1 MLKKLILLM
10 LFTSFSVFTHS
21 VKDGDMDGSWQIVE
35 AFKNGEKVENANGR
49 MVASEGFASVNWT
62 SSDGT
67 QLFNYTSY
75 EVKDGMVHVE
85 ILNHALDQYIGAK
98 WSHKPN
104 FMGDKKSYITTWSW
118 DGVEYTNRWE
128 KVSCAYEKCARI
140 SDFQQQSEIF
150 IYVST

>member
-1 MLKKLILLM
+1 
-10 LFTSFSVFTHS
+10 
-21 VKDGDMDGSWQIVE
+21 MDGSWQIGE
-35 AFKNGEKVENANGR
+35 AFINGDKVENANDR
-49 MVASEGFASVNWT
+49 MVASEGFASVNWMG
-62 SSDGT
+62 SDGT
-67 QLFNYTSY
+67 KYFNYTSY

-140 SDFQQQSEIF
+140 SDFH
-150 IYVST
+150 

>member
-1 MLKKLILLM
+1 MPRCEGRNKCFNGKFNALCLRIMIWSLM
-10 LFTSFSVFTHS
+10 YDKVLF
-21 VKDGDMDGSWQIVE
+21 
-35 AFKNGEKVENANGR
+35 
-49 MVASEGFASVNWT
+49 
-62 SSDGT
+62 
-67 QLFNYTSY
+67 L
-75 EVKDGMVHVE
+75 GMVHAE

-140 SDFQQQSEIF
+140 SDFQ
-150 IYVST
+150 

>member
-35 AFKNGEKVENANGR
+35 AFINGEKVENANGR
-49 MVASEGFASVNWT
+49 MVASEGFASVNWMG
-62 SSDGT
+62 SDGT
-67 QLFNYTSY
+67 KYFNYTSY

-140 SDFQQQSEIF
+140 SDVQ
-150 IYVST
+150 

>member
-1 MLKKLILLM
+1 MMKKLILLI

-35 AFKNGEKVENANGR
+35 AFINGEKVENANGR
-49 MVASEGFASVNWT
+49 MVASEGFASVNWM
-62 SSDGT
+62 SPDGT
-67 QLFNYTSY
+67 KLFNYTSY

-128 KVSCAYEKCARI
+128 NVSCAYEKCARI
-140 SDFQQQSEIF
+140 SDFQ
-150 IYVST
+150 

>member
-1 MLKKLILLM
+1 MLKKLILFI
-10 LFTSFSVFTHS
+10 LFTSLSAYTHS

-35 AFKNGEKVENANGR
+35 AFINGEKVENANGR
-49 MVASEGFASVNWT
+49 MVASEGFASVNWMG
-62 SSDGT
+62 SDGT
-67 QLFNYTSY
+67 KYFNYTSY

-85 ILNHALDQYIGAK
+85 TLNHALDQYIGAK

-140 SDFQQQSEIF
+140 TDFN
-150 IYVST
+150 

>member
-1 MLKKLILLM
+1 MMKKLILLI

-49 MVASEGFASVNWT
+49 MVASEGFASVNWMG
-62 SSDGT
+62 SDGT
-67 QLFNYTSY
+67 KYFNYTCY
-75 EVKDGMVHVE
+75 EVKDCMVHVE

-140 SDFQQQSEIF
+140 PFFE
-150 IYVST
+150 

>member
-1 MLKKLILLM
+1 MMKKLILLI

-21 VKDGDMDGSWQIVE
+21 VKEGDMDGSWQQVE
-35 AFKNGEKVENANGR
+35 AFINGEKVQNANGR
-49 MVASEGFASVNWT
+49 MVASEGFASVNWMG
-62 SSDGT
+62 SDGT
-67 QLFNYTSY
+67 KYFSYTSY

-140 SDFQQQSEIF
+140 PFLE
-150 IYVST
+150 

>member
-1 MLKKLILLM
+1 MLKNNFILFIFLS
-10 LFTSFSVFTHS
+10 LNIFPHS

-35 AFKNGEKVENANGR
+35 SFINGEKIENANGV
-49 MVASEGFASVNWT
+49 MVASEGFASANWT
-62 SSDGT
+62 GSDGT
-67 QLFNYTSY
+67 KYFNYTSY

-85 ILNHALDQYIGAK
+85 ILNHALDQYIGAN

-104 FMGDKKSYITTWSW
+104 FMGDKMSYITTWSW

-140 SDFQQQSEIF
+140 SDFR
-150 IYVST
+150 